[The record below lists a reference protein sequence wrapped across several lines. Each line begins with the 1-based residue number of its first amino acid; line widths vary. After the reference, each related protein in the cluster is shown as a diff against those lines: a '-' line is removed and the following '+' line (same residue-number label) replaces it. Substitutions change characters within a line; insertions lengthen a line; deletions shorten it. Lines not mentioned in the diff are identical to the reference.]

1 MSEKM
6 SVDKQ
11 DPAKDH
17 HESDESMDSSPE
29 AETHPATANAT
40 AANASN
46 GNSTGGAPQEPQLP
60 KRKGGRKPVRITK
73 CQPPA
78 YQNPFA
84 NKIRRFTQHQKRGSR
99 ETVKPRLLSGN
110 AAPSTSS
117 NSKRLS
123 ALMSKTWRT
132 SRLPTGMPPMSA

>member
-29 AETHPATANAT
+29 AETHPAAANAT

-46 GNSTGGAPQEPQLP
+46 GNHAGGAPQEPQQP

-73 CQPPA
+73 CQPLH
-78 YQNPFA
+78 
-84 NKIRRFTQHQKRGSR
+84 I
-99 ETVKPRLLSGN
+99 
-110 AAPSTSS
+110 
-117 NSKRLS
+117 
-123 ALMSKTWRT
+123 KT
-132 SRLPTGMPPMSA
+132 PC